1 MKQLK
6 TVGFDSKG
14 AMFERRNVSE
24 VVASEIE
31 SSEENVI
38 TRKNKSIAKAIKD
51 STKKVDESIEGFGVQ
66 VDKLQSESERIK
78 NTAKKAQSSVKVAA
92 DSLKQGLARITKE
105 ADFDSLERY
114 VILLERAEV
123 ALKSLAEIEKTGKL
137 KAISNALSN

>member
-1 MKQLK
+1 MKRIEAAG
-6 TVGFDSKG
+6 VDSKG
-14 AMFERRNVSE
+14 EFFNRDDVSE
-24 VVASEIE
+24 VV
-31 SSEENVI
+31 SEEIQNSEQNVI
-38 TRKNKSIAKAIKD
+38 TRKNKEISRAISD
-51 STKKVDESIEGFGVQ
+51 SSKKVNESIKGFCVQ

-114 VILLERAEV
+114 VILLERAEI